1 MIGSCGGVLNVSKGK
16 GIRNERSLVRVL
28 VGTTYYIITMVF
40 SFKKMAIFIQNI
52 DIFKITSVFVHF
64 KPIFL

>member
-16 GIRNERSLVRVL
+16 GIRNERSLVRV
-28 VGTTYYIITMVF
+28 VGTSYYIITMVF

-64 KPIFL
+64 KPISL